1 MGLAM
6 FGLFSSPLVEELF
19 TKENVQILKIKKNL
33 NFPLLINSFG

>member
-19 TKENVQILKIKKNL
+19 TKENVQILKIKKIWI
-33 NFPLLINSFG
+33 FRYF